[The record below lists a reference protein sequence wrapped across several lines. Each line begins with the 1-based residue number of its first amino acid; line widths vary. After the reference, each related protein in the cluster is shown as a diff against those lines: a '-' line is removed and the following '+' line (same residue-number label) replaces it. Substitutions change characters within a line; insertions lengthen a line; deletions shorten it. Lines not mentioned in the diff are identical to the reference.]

1 MRKERLD
8 FGRRGGSWDKKY
20 EDALKAAI
28 LNVFDNSFPFYLS
41 DEEIFIEL
49 DKYFEIPKG
58 SNARGE
64 SGITYK
70 IGEIREELFSSK
82 PLSTAKTLLIPEWF
96 SIDEKGSIINLGK
109 SPLDD
114 KELKNKLFK
123 EYEVDDSYH
132 TGSFISL
139 KKINDYT
146 IFSYPR
152 IHYADYALIFE
163 RIFSL
168 NSTDFEE
175 KRIITLRRSNKP
187 DSTPENK
194 YLYKFFPN
202 GNSQYL
208 NISLLDDS
216 KTKPKKIN
224 NVLRHSAF
232 YLLDFILGFL
242 AANIKGSQTLS
253 DVSIERKSFNTALT
267 ELEKIK
273 YIPNQVVVNTIRNKL
288 AKAGRETNSEDVL
301 EFYSH
306 FINISENCD
315 SQKLYLPEYEI
326 YTPRL
331 FELYSYWFLK
341 QGCSS
346 LHYQVKIEKEKKS
359 YLYPDMTDSVNTFF
373 FDAKYKFQYGD
384 KPVYCELKDVNQMFQ
399 YVDYKKDYSGVFIYP
414 DPYKTKSA
422 QLNTSEELVAMSKD
436 INNEIHKE
444 RADNKM
450 SRFLKKGIPFPI
462 KK

>member
-1 MRKERLD
+1 MKGIFKR
-8 FGRRGGSWDKKY
+8 FGR
-20 EDALKAAI
+20 
-28 LNVFDNSFPFYLS
+28 FFPFYLS
-41 DEEIFIEL
+41 NEEIFIEL

-58 SNARGE
+58 SKARGE

-96 SIDEKGSIINLGK
+96 SIDEKGSIIDLDE

-114 KELKNKLFK
+114 IELKNKLFK

-175 KRIITLRRSNKP
+175 RRIITLRRSNKP

-216 KTKPKKIN
+216 KTPPKKFN

-253 DVSIERKSFNTALT
+253 DVSIERKSFNTALK
-267 ELEKIK
+267 ELKKIK
-273 YIPNQVVVNTIRNKL
+273 YIPNQVVVDTIRNKL

-346 LHYQVKIEKEKKS
+346 LHYQVKIEKTEKEKNS
-359 YLYPDMTDSVNTFF
+359 YLYPDMTDSENTFF

-399 YVDYKKDYSGVFIYP
+399 YVDHKKGYYGVFIYP
-414 DPYKTKSA
+414 DPDKSKSS
-422 QLNTSEELVAMSKD
+422 QLNTYDELADMSKD
-436 INNEIHKE
+436 INNEIQKE
-444 RADNKM
+444 RKENKM